1 MATKLCPHPGARND
15 LARGVCA
22 DSHRKISHIRNSR
35 RAIGVIAHMPT
46 GKKRRVTLALALAY
60 VPLSFGYLSFSG
72 QLGAADW
79 RSASREPAGLAPD
92 PATTPEAVV
101 QVYSARA
108 VSWRGWFGVHT
119 WVAVKPSH
127 AREFTVHEVVGWR
140 LRRSGTVVVT
150 HNRAPDGYWY
160 GNKPELLGDI
170 RGPGVDAI
178 IGRIEAAVKEYPYP
192 ARYHVWPG
200 PNSNTFT
207 AFILRRVPELRVDL
221 PPTAIGKDYLG
232 WKSVAKTPS
241 GTGGQASLFGLAGV
255 AAGIEEGVEVNV
267 LGLNF
272 GVDPKSFSVKL
283 PIVGRLGPSRD
294 NTPTLIGASPDG
306 GTGS

>member
-1 MATKLCPHPGARND
+1 
-15 LARGVCA
+15 
-22 DSHRKISHIRNSR
+22 
-35 RAIGVIAHMPT
+35 MPT

-60 VPLSFGYLSFSG
+60 IPLALAYLAFSG

-92 PATTPEAVV
+92 PAKTPEAVV

-119 WVAVKPSH
+119 WIAVKPSNAH
-127 AREFTVHEVVGWR
+127 EFTVHEVMGWR
-140 LRRSGTVVVT
+140 LKRTGNVVVAR
-150 HNRAPDGYWY
+150 HRPADGYWY
-160 GNKPELLGDI
+160 GNRPELLGDI
-170 RGPGVDAI
+170 RGPGVDAVI
-178 IGRIEAAVKEYPYP
+178 ERIEAAVKDYPYP
-192 ARYHVWPG
+192 ASYHVWPG

-232 WKSVAKTPS
+232 WKSVGRTPS
-241 GTGGQASLFGLAGV
+241 GTGGQASLFGLVGVSAGV
-255 AAGIEEGVEVNV
+255 EEGVEVNL

-272 GVDPKSFSVKL
+272 GLDPKSLSVKL
-283 PIVGRLGPSRD
+283 PIVGRIGPSRD
-294 NTPTLIGASPDG
+294 NTPIMVGAPPIASA
-306 GTGS
+306 GT

>member
-1 MATKLCPHPGARND
+1 
-15 LARGVCA
+15 
-22 DSHRKISHIRNSR
+22 
-35 RAIGVIAHMPT
+35 MPT
-46 GKKRRVTLALALAY
+46 GKKRRVTFALALAY
-60 VPLSFGYLSFSG
+60 VPLSLVYLSFSG

-79 RSASREPAGLAPD
+79 RTASREPAGFAPD

-140 LRRSGTVVVT
+140 LKRTGTVVVSR
-150 HNRAPDGYWY
+150 NRPPDGYWY

-178 IGRIEAAVKEYPYP
+178 IGRIEAAVKDYPYP

-207 AFILRRVPELRVDL
+207 AFILRRVPELRVDM

-232 WKSVAKTPS
+232 WKSVGRTPS
-241 GTGGQASLFGLAGV
+241 GTGGQASLFGVVGLS
-255 AAGIEEGVEVNV
+255 AGIEEGVELNL

-272 GVDPKSFSVKL
+272 GVDPKSLSVKL
-283 PIVGRLGPSRD
+283 PIVGSLGPSRD
-294 NTPTLIGASPDG
+294 HAPVMIAAPPGART
-306 GTGS
+306 GT